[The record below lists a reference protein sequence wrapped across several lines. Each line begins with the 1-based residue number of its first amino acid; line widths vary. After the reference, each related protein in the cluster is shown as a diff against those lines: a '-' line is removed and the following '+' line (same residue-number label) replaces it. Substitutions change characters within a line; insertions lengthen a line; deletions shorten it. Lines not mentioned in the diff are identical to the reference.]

1 VTSIIGV
8 INLEMGNLRSVMN
21 ALNEC
26 GLDTA
31 QVDTPEALD
40 RYSHLVLPGVGH
52 FRAGVEAVDNKGFR
66 EPLHQWVANG
76 NPLLG
81 LCVGMQLMADT
92 GTEGGVTQGLGLVP
106 GEVRRIPDAPG
117 RAIPHVGWNALDIKR
132 YHPVLGDLKPDR
144 DFYFVH
150 SYSFHCAS
158 AEDLVADTD
167 YGVPLAAIVAHGS
180 AIGLQFHPE
189 KSQLNGLKLLENFG
203 YWDGK
208 C

>member
-1 VTSIIGV
+1 MTSIIGV

-26 GLDTA
+26 GLDTE
-31 QVDTPEALD
+31 QVDAPDALEN
-40 RYSHLVLPGVGH
+40 YSHLVLPGVGH
-52 FRAGVEAVDNKGFR
+52 FRAGVDAIDRKNFR
-66 EPLHQWVANG
+66 QPLKDWVAAER
-76 NPLLG
+76 PLLG

-92 GTEGGVTQGLGLVP
+92 GTEGGISQGLGLVP

-117 RAIPHVGWNALDIKR
+117 RAIPHVGWNGLEIKR
-132 YHPVLGDLKPDR
+132 GHPVLGDLKPDR

-150 SYSFHCAS
+150 SYSFHCAQ
-158 AEDLVADTD
+158 AEDLVAQAD
-167 YGVPLAAIVAHGS
+167 YGVKLSAIVAHGS
-180 AIGLQFHPE
+180 AIGIQFHPE